1 MKFYEF
7 RQNNSGGSF
16 EVNDTLAS
24 HVYLEAEDAEHA
36 NFLAERKG
44 IYFNGVAYG
53 SDCQC
58 CGDRWYSVDESE
70 YDILECETLEEATTK
85 VKEEIGSRFGG
96 SLGYAGRIHLKDGTV
111 IKVENEKQ

>member
-1 MKFYEF
+1 MKFYKF

-36 NFLAERKG
+36 NFLAKRKG

-53 SDCQC
+53 SDCRC
-58 CGDRWYSVDESE
+58 CGDRWSSVDESE
-70 YDILECETLEEATTK
+70 YDILECETLEETVSK
-85 VKEEIGSRFGG
+85 VRENISSAFF
-96 SLGYAGRIHLKDGTV
+96 SLRYAGRIHLKDGTV